1 MDFRKLLNLKG
12 FTLLELLVVLILIG
26 LISTIILANSNF
38 LNKHESDQAQSYK
51 SFIEFLS
58 EESALTKKNIA
69 WFIGNDKQYIAT
81 YKNNQWNIENI
92 AISFF
97 PQINISTLFQDN
109 RGNIFTLNNE
119 RKDPFMVFYPS
130 GKSSGGSIEFN
141 KIDNKLTLKV
151 DQFSDIE
158 ISTIL

>member
-1 MDFRKLLNLKG
+1 LDFRKSINLKG

-26 LISTIILANSNF
+26 LISTIILTNSNF
-38 LNKHESDQAQSYK
+38 LNKYESDQAQSYK
-51 SFIEFLS
+51 IFIEFLS

-69 WFIGNDKQYIAT
+69 WFIGNDNQYIAS
-81 YKNNQWNIENI
+81 YKNNQWKIENI

-97 PQINISTLFQDN
+97 PQINPDILFQDN
-109 RGNIFTLNNE
+109 KGNVFAINNE

-141 KIDNKLTLKV
+141 KTDNRLALKV
-151 DQFSDIE
+151 DRSSDIE
-158 ISTIL
+158 ILKIL